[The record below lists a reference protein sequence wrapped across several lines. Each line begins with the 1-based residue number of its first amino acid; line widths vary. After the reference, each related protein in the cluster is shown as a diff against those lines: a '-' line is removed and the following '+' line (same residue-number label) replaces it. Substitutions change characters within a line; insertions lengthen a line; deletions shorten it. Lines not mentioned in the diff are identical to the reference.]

1 MGQSV
6 CSEERSCPLPGRD
19 AEGRAISRSSTGSEC
34 REEGEALR
42 SSGPEVPPAGL
53 FSPMTRKMLSHP
65 LACLTLQQPR
75 SREGATVHSKQPR
88 DPGWQRL
95 SHSQE
100 FSFVGDG
107 EGGKGGVQ
115 SQCCAPQDRPLS

>member
-107 EGGKGGVQ
+107 GGKGGVQ